1 MIFINFVGQFDFE
14 YDIQGIIRS
23 FYPGEELKSVTGQK
37 PAADMGEPYD
47 YILICD
53 FSDYHMEMTF
63 CDREQVIER
72 KSFEKIYL
80 DGQYDRKETKDTLK
94 RQLYDIL
101 SGYTHKEL
109 PWGTLSGIRPT
120 KITSKMVE
128 EGLSDEE
135 IFHRMKRDYYLSDGK
150 IKESTEISRTEHQ
163 ILSNIEEGYSI
174 YIGIPFCPSKCLYC
188 SFTSNPV
195 SAFQN
200 RVDEYL
206 DAMMKE
212 MKFCAEAYK
221 EKRLCTI
228 YIGGG
233 TPTALSAKQL
243 DKLLGYVEEIFDTKH
258 LYEYTIEAGR
268 PDSITEE
275 KLRIIKKYDITR
287 ISINPQT
294 MKDDTLKLIGRNHT
308 TAQFLE
314 SYELARKL
322 GFDNINMDFILGL
335 PNETIEDVRQSMEM
349 VKQLKPDSLTIHS
362 LAVKRAAR
370 LNFEQRMGKKYEIH
384 NSEELMDVTIQT
396 AQETGLRPYY
406 LYRQKNMAGNLE
418 NVGYAKSG
426 KEGIYNILI
435 MEEKQTILA
444 IGAGGSSKMVS
455 DDCNVIERIEN
466 VKDVKTYIERI
477 DDMIERKRKYI
488 YGKDR

>member
-1 MIFINFVGQFDFE
+1 
-14 YDIQGIIRS
+14 
-23 FYPGEELKSVTGQK
+23 
-37 PAADMGEPYD
+37 
-47 YILICD
+47 
-53 FSDYHMEMTF
+53 
-63 CDREQVIER
+63 
-72 KSFEKIYL
+72 
-80 DGQYDRKETKDTLK
+80 
-94 RQLYDIL
+94 
-101 SGYTHKEL
+101 
-109 PWGTLSGIRPT
+109 
-120 KITSKMVE
+120 
-128 EGLSDEE
+128 
-135 IFHRMKRDYYLSDGK
+135 
-150 IKESTEISRTEHQ
+150 
-163 ILSNIEEGYSI
+163 
-174 YIGIPFCPSKCLYC
+174 
-188 SFTSNPV
+188 
-195 SAFQN
+195 
-200 RVDEYL
+200 
-206 DAMMKE
+206 
-212 MKFCAEAYK
+212 
-221 EKRLCTI
+221 
-228 YIGGG
+228 
-233 TPTALSAKQL
+233 
-243 DKLLGYVEEIFDTKH
+243 
-258 LYEYTIEAGR
+258 
-268 PDSITEE
+268 
-275 KLRIIKKYDITR
+275 
-287 ISINPQT
+287 
-294 MKDDTLKLIGRNHT
+294 
-308 TAQFLE
+308 
-314 SYELARKL
+314 
-322 GFDNINMDFILGL
+322 MDFILGL